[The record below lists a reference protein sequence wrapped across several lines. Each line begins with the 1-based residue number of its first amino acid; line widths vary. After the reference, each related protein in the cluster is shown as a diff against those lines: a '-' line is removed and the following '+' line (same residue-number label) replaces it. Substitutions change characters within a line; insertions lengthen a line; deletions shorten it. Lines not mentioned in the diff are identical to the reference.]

1 MLTHKGTK
9 KIETPRLILRPFV
22 MEDAP
27 AMYRNWASD
36 AEVTKFLTWPAH
48 SSEAVSAMVLSDWT
62 EQYADPRYYQWAIV
76 LRQTGEPIGSI
87 AAVNLEDSVE
97 KAEIGYCI
105 GKQWWHQGIMS
116 EALKAVMGYF
126 FEEVGMNRIEA
137 KHDPKNPHS
146 GGVMKKCGMTFE
158 GTTRQDGRNNQG
170 ICDLSRWAILRR
182 EWK

>member
-9 KIETPRLILRPFV
+9 EIETPRLILRPFV

-36 AEVTKFLTWPAH
+36 SEVTKFLTWPTH
-48 SSEAVSAMVLSDWT
+48 SSEAVSAMVLADWT

-76 LRQTGEPIGSI
+76 LRETEEPIGSI
-87 AAVNLEDSVE
+87 AAVNLDDSVE

-105 GKQWWHQGIMS
+105 GRKWWHRGIMS
-116 EALKAVMGYF
+116 EALKAVVDYF
-126 FEEVGMNRIEA
+126 FEDVGMNRVEA

-158 GTTRQDGRNNQG
+158 GTARQDGRNNQG
-170 ICDLSRWAILRR
+170 ICDLSRWAILRS